1 MTRLE
6 IIALKLQQKSCEDR
20 IYLWNRWL
28 DACSQYYNG
37 NKTSQYY
44 MHMYEVSNSF
54 IVVMLLECSFC
65 LQSSSRKLSLN
76 ETLRQKR
83 ERKWNQMQT
92 PRSGTEKRFSCK
104 FSSVQQITKS
114 SYDDVNYIIN
124 AAITTYKVHW
134 LNPAVKFLACTSGS
148 ILAGSAL
155 ISHAKFQEITK
166 VYLQPLKRKMY

>member
-1 MTRLE
+1 
-6 IIALKLQQKSCEDR
+6 
-20 IYLWNRWL
+20 
-28 DACSQYYNG
+28 
-37 NKTSQYY
+37 
-44 MHMYEVSNSF
+44 MHIYEVNNSF

-92 PRSGTEKRFSCK
+92 LRSGTEKRFSCK

-124 AAITTYKVHW
+124 AASPHRR
-134 LNPAVKFLACTSGS
+134 CTD
-148 ILAGSAL
+148 
-155 ISHAKFQEITK
+155 
-166 VYLQPLKRKMY
+166 